1 MTQED
6 PLATAITPIAE
17 VTELAALAPQDVE
30 EVSLE
35 QIKSET
41 LLRLRDSSDRPR
53 DYPPGEAVQS
63 AMARLVQI
71 VSELRS
77 PASGWPAGVPQ
88 TPENLLPYVAE
99 EAYGVLNAFTS
110 SQISVETAP
119 HIDLSWAPSQ
129 SPDPPKPPLKRG
141 ASGSPPF
148 PKGGFGGDPATTN
161 ADHTGPDLPGS
172 LLSSQSPYI
181 LIEGLTFRL
190 LWYVA
195 ITSYELMQLM
205 GGIKARILSPGE
217 QWQTGILR
225 LAVILAA
232 EASDINWSLDL
243 VTSQPAKTSLKPDC
257 LIQLPARETSETLSN
272 FTHRLLQQIQATTPE
287 VKIFAETARVDL
299 LQPGKNWRQAE
310 IKLKLD
316 WEFIADDPFA
326 IGDDISTRG
335 DRTIKFADPTAIEV
349 YSQSILTWELSTAVE
364 MVQSIYYRR
373 HSLGDAPHKTR
384 SLLLKFT
391 ETAVALVNRC
401 MENPLYLTWGREIQL
416 DKWIPHLLW
425 QLTGSSYDIM
435 RLLGG
440 VKAYILQP
448 EWGWCLGTLRLLAV
462 LNINP
467 SLQLDLAT
475 GEPVKPSFFWLMSD
489 GIIELAESGLSKEPE
504 QVGDLLTKLLDQV
517 QATTPTLKP
526 FLDGTP
532 IELLTADKNWQP
544 GLLQLSID
552 LEFIPEDN

>member
-17 VTELAALAPQDVE
+17 VTELAALPPQDLE

-35 QIKSET
+35 QLKSET
-41 LLRLRDSSDRPR
+41 LLRLRDPSDRPR

-71 VSELRS
+71 VTELRS
-77 PASGWPAGVPQ
+77 PASGWPPGMPQ

-99 EAYGVLNAFTS
+99 EAYGVLNAFKT
-110 SQISVETAP
+110 SQISIETAP
-119 HIDLSWAPSQ
+119 HID
-129 SPDPPKPPLKRG
+129 
-141 ASGSPPF
+141 
-148 PKGGFGGDPATTN
+148 
-161 ADHTGPDLPGS
+161 PDLPGS
-172 LLSSQSPYI
+172 LLSSPSPYI

-195 ITSYELMQLM
+195 RTSYELMQLM
-205 GGIKARILSPGE
+205 GGIKGRILSPGE

-225 LAVILAA
+225 LAVILTA

-243 VTSQPAKTSLKPDC
+243 VTSQPAKTTLKPDC
-257 LIQLPARETSETLSN
+257 LMQLAARKTPETLSN
-272 FTHRLLQQIQATTPE
+272 LTQGLLQQIQATTPE
-287 VKIFAETARVDL
+287 VKIFTETARVDL
-299 LQPGKNWRQAE
+299 LQPGKIWRQAE

-326 IGDDISTRG
+326 IGDAISTGG
-335 DRTIKFADPTAIEV
+335 DRTIKFADPSAIEV
-349 YSQSILTWELSTAVE
+349 YSQSILARELSTVTP

-373 HSLGDAPHKTR
+373 DSLGDEPQKTR

-401 MENPLYLTWGREIQL
+401 TANPLYLSWGREIQL

-504 QVGDLLTKLLDQV
+504 QVGDLLTKLIDQV
-517 QATTPTLKP
+517 QTTTPTLKP

-552 LEFIPEDN
+552 LEFIPDDS